1 MRILFKDSNQVA
13 MLPVIFFFLLF
24 KASLFG
30 SLFYGFNRE
39 SSRYLYLTKYL
50 QPLRFWCCNTVSVEC
65 QLHSKMLAEKWTD
78 LVLCARVRWISS
90 RCAVMCCCFD
100 AITRREHGNILQ
112 PVQIMFLWNWRQCG
126 EAGTSKRR
134 KNCVCSSR
142 LGYKICTVNVY
153 YVWNMRQYLH
163 SHVSIFIVITFF
175 LLFAHILLTFIFFCC
190 VCAAPFGSA
199 IRCKDVRTRKRV
211 FFSLLPLS
219 MIRNGN
225 DSDNGWHFMTSFIHN
240 VTMIFF
246 SVQILL
252 TQNILSIVIQISS
265 RNGGNNAM
273 GKYGGIMQR
282 RWKNTPQMWLSNEP
296 SMII

>member
-199 IRCKDVRTRKRV
+199 IRCKDVRTCYTRTQSVNAYFFLCCHWVWSEMVTTATMVGILWHPSSIMSQWFFFLFRFSWHRISYPLLFKFRRV
-211 FFSLLPLS
+211 
-219 MIRNGN
+219 MEG
-225 DSDNGWHFMTSFIHN
+225 T
-240 VTMIFF
+240 T
-246 SVQILL
+246 
-252 TQNILSIVIQISS
+252 
-265 RNGGNNAM
+265 
-273 GKYGGIMQR
+273 
-282 RWKNTPQMWLSNEP
+282 RWENMEG
-296 SMII
+296 